1 MNVVAQPFATCTIA
15 GQSDY
20 ETDLEFILKPR
31 EKPREVLLA
40 IRFVRRAT
48 SFIDLS
54 ANVTSILLAE
64 NQSLNLRLV
73 INSKAKSKVRQ
84 IGGKVR
90 DLGRARKSR
99 KS

>member
-31 EKPREVLLA
+31 EKAREVLLA

-48 SFIDLS
+48 SFINLS
-54 ANVTSILLAE
+54 ANVTSIPLAE
-64 NQSLNLRLV
+64 TSPLNFGL
-73 INSKAKSKVRQ
+73 
-84 IGGKVR
+84 
-90 DLGRARKSR
+90 
-99 KS
+99 